1 MDIDEDVSVDMTYQE
16 LEVDLEDLDSYI
28 DEDIDSDIKGILD
41 EI

>member
-16 LEVDLEDLDSYI
+16 LEVDLEDLDSYL